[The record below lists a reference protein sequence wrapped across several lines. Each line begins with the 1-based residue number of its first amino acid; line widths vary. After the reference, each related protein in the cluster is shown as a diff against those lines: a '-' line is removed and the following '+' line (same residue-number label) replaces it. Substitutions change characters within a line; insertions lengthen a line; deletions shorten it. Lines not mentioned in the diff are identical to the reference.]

1 MSKFTRRQFIKAV
14 GATTGATAGLSL
26 AGCAPGGTKKQTG
39 SAKAKVIIIG
49 GGFGGATAAKYLN
62 YFDPSIEVTLIE
74 AKKTYV
80 TCPGSNWV
88 IGGLRDI
95 GGITHS
101 YDGLAARGIK
111 VLHDWVT
118 DIDAN
123 KQTVTTK
130 SGATLP
136 YDRLI
141 VSPGIAFRWEG
152 GGVHKGYTAAD
163 VNDVPHAWEA
173 GQQTT
178 LLRKQLEA
186 MPDGG
191 TFVIAPPPNP
201 FRCPPGPGERISM
214 VAHYFKKY
222 KPKSKI
228 IAIDGKGKFSK
239 QGLFK
244 QGWKELYGDMID
256 YRQHNT
262 IERIDVKT
270 KTVVTDFEEIKA
282 DVLNVIPAQ
291 KAGWIASH
299 AGLTDDSGWCP
310 VDHVTCESTIKKNI
324 HVIGDAAILSPMP
337 KSGYAANSQAKV
349 CAASVVALLNGNQLD
364 VPSWV
369 NTCYSLI
376 APDYGISVAMVYDLK
391 DGKIGK
397 VKGSGGLT
405 PKDGNRAL
413 EAIYTESW
421 YKNITDDMFG

>member
-1 MSKFTRRQFIKAV
+1 MSNFTRRQFINV
-14 GATTGATAGLSL
+14 LGASGAGLLL
-26 AGCAPGGTKKQTG
+26 AGCNTSGNKK
-39 SAKAKVIIIG
+39 SAGKAKVIVIG
-49 GGFGGATAAKYLN
+49 GGFGGATAAKYIN
-62 YFDPSIEVTLIE
+62 HFDPSIEVTLIE

-88 IGGLRDI
+88 VGGLRNI
-95 GGITHS
+95 ESITHN
-101 YDGLAARGIK
+101 YDGLSARGIN

-118 DIDAN
+118 DIDAE
-123 KQTVTTK
+123 KQLVKTK
-130 SGATLP
+130 SGATLA

-141 VSPGIAFRWEG
+141 VSPGIAFRWED
-152 GGVHKGYTAAD
+152 GGVHKGYKASD
-163 VNDVPHAWEA
+163 VNKVPHAWEA

-178 LLRKQLEA
+178 LLRDQLMA

-214 VAHYFKKY
+214 VAHYFKKH

-244 QGWKELYGDMID
+244 QGWKELYGDMIE
-256 YRQHNT
+256 YQQHSKVD
-262 IERIDVKT
+262 RIDVDS
-270 KTVVTDFEEIKA
+270 KTVITDFDTIKA

-310 VDHVTCESTIKKNI
+310 VDHVTWESTIMKNI
-324 HVIGDAAILSPMP
+324 HVIGDAAIQSPLP
-337 KSGYAANSQAKV
+337 KSGYAANSEGKT
-349 CAASVVALLNGNQLD
+349 CAAAVVALLNGADLD
-364 VPSWV
+364 QPSWV

-391 DGKIGK
+391 EGKVSK

-413 EAIYTESW
+413 EALYTENW